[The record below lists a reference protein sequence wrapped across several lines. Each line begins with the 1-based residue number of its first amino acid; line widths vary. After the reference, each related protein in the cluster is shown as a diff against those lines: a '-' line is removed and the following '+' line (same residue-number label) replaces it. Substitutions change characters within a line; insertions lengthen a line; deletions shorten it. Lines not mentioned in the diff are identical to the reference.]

1 MKAFWMFLVFIVGFS
16 FVIYGQNHNDSPQT
30 QIILVDKLQDL
41 NKMTIDFCDTLSV
54 EFKGLYP
61 SIDTLP
67 SLTSDSTFVK
77 TLLIKNGFLLVDR
90 GSGNWE
96 KGPRFVYSKYRKG
109 DCNCSIYKKYYFDK
123 KQKDGSYN
131 LRVSERLVC
140 NSDKF
145 MDD

>member
-1 MKAFWMFLVFIVGFS
+1 MKVFWMFLVFTFGLS
-16 FVIYGQNHNDSPQT
+16 FVNYGQNRNDSIQT
-30 QIILVDKLQDL
+30 KIIKMDKLPDL
-41 NKMTIDFCDTLSV
+41 NELTLDFCDTLSV
-54 EFKGLYP
+54 ELNGLYP
-61 SIDTLP
+61 NLDTLP
-67 SLTSDSTFVK
+67 SLTNDSTFVK
-77 TLLIKNGFLLVDR
+77 TLLIKNGFLLVDW

-109 DCNCSIYKKYYFDK
+109 NCNCSIYKKYYFDK

-131 LRVSERLVC
+131 LRVSERLIC

>member
-1 MKAFWMFLVFIVGFS
+1 MKVFWMILVFTVGLS
-16 FVIYGQNHNDSPQT
+16 IVIYGQNHDDLTQT
-30 QIILVDKLQDL
+30 KLINIDKLPDL
-41 NKMTIDFCDTLSV
+41 NKLTLDFCDTLSV
-54 EFKGLYP
+54 EFKGLYLNL
-61 SIDTLP
+61 DTLP
-67 SLTSDSTFVK
+67 SLTNDSTFVK
-77 TLLIKNGFLLVDR
+77 TLLIKNGFLLVDW

-131 LRVSERLVC
+131 LRVSERLIC
-140 NSDKF
+140 NSDKS